1 MRARFIPRR
10 CGHPRGTSQLKM
22 GQGVSERTPLLSLCH
37 LVGYRAKG
45 QIAEVKKRHVQGR
58 LFALAVFRM
67 AEVGEVRGQVRSFL
81 QVVKMCAQV
90 LQAFQIGSVSGL
102 KGL

>member
-10 CGHPRGTSQLKM
+10 CGHPRGASQLKM

-67 AEVGEVRGQVRSFL
+67 TEVREVRGQRSGHSFRW
-81 QVVKMCAQV
+81 
-90 LQAFQIGSVSGL
+90 
-102 KGL
+102 